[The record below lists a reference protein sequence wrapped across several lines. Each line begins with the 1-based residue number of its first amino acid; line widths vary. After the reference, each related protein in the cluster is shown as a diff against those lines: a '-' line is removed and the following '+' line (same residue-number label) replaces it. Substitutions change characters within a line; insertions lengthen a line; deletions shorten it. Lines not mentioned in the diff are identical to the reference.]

1 MIQTTLTPI
10 RVRNTHVFFFGQVVY
25 LRTDEEQ
32 RPRMITHYKT
42 DIHGGDFYGLSCG
55 VDFSWHFPEEISTT
69 KNFTL

>member
-1 MIQTTLTPI
+1 MT
-10 RVRNTHVFFFGQVVY
+10 NTSHYQIAVNNYHGFHFGQIVY